1 MINNNVICV
10 DLTKKYYLT
19 INLEIV
25 MSFNFNI
32 SSIFLS
38 SGDKKLVVW
47 ALSLI
52 FIRKKKKEM
61 IKNFPIRY
69 IFFFY

>member
-10 DLTKKYYLT
+10 DLTKKNYLT

-38 SGDKKLVVW
+38 SGDKKTCCVGFKFN
-47 ALSLI
+47 I
-52 FIRKKKKEM
+52 NIYRKGEKK
-61 IKNFPIRY
+61 R
-69 IFFFY
+69 